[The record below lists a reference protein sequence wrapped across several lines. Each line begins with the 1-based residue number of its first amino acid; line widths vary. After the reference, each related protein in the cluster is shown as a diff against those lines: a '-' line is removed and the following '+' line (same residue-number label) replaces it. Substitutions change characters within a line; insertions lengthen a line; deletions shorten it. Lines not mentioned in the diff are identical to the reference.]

1 MSKKILLLEDD
12 YELAETIQE
21 LLELHNYNV
30 DIVHTGN
37 CAIDITYE
45 KKYDLYIFD
54 INVPDISGIQL
65 LENLRV
71 AEDTTPTIFISA
83 LVDLNSIA
91 KGFEVGAYD
100 YIKKT
105 FYPEELLIRL
115 QAKFTTPHK
124 KIELNNLTYYP
135 DKKELF
141 KDGNI
146 VALGEVQLSLFDLFI
161 HNIDRVLE
169 TEVLMD
175 CLLQPSST
183 TLRVALNKLKK
194 TTGISIKNIR
204 AIGYVLEKS

>member
-100 YIKKT
+100 YIKKP